1 MAGLVRPRSYPIRR
15 VTDNA
20 QSNGPVFNPLRFPD
34 HGGFSSASKLTGDNP
49 FSVEAPTKMRT
60 SEKSDRSLSE

>member
-1 MAGLVRPRSYPIRR
+1 
-15 VTDNA
+15 
-20 QSNGPVFNPLRFPD
+20 VFNPLRFPD